1 MSDVKIKVT
10 VQSDN
15 KVVQVDASRVKV
27 ASVGTQGVPGPHI
40 ISGAVD
46 TNLDSRQEGSVMAF
60 SESSQKWESTNE
72 LRNIKINCGSF

>member
-1 MSDVKIKVT
+1 MSEVKINVT

-15 KVVQVDASRVKV
+15 KVVKVDRSRVKV

-40 ISGAVD
+40 ITGAVD
-46 TNLDSRQEGSVMAF
+46 TDLETRKEGSVMAF
-60 SESSQKWESTNE
+60 SESSEKWESTNE

>member
-1 MSDVKIKVT
+1 MTQVKIKVS

-15 KVVQVDASRVKV
+15 KVVKVGEDRIRV

-40 ISGAVD
+40 IEGAVD
-46 TNLDSRQEGSVMAF
+46 TDLQTKTDGSVMAF
-60 SESSQKWESTNE
+60 NDSSKIWESTNE